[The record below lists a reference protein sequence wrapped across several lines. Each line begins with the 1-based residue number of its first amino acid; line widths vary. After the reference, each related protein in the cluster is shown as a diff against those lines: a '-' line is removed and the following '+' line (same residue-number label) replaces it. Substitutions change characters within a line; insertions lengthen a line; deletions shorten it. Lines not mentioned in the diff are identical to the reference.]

1 MTLAAKLAHAPVPDQ
16 PSGSNTTNSPADKG
30 ARRVVTRY
38 DLARPTVGQV
48 RQSLERLVPNDFETV
63 WTGLLEESGI
73 HGTEQDRESLE
84 RLLTVMTLSVHP
96 ITAICARAQAVRL
109 ASFDHLSADHPT
121 AEVEPAP

>member
-1 MTLAAKLAHAPVPDQ
+1 MTLAARHAHAQVQDQ
-16 PSGSNTTNSPADKG
+16 QPESDSTQSPADKG

-48 RQSLERLVPNDFETV
+48 RQSLERLVPDDFETV

-73 HGTEQDRESLE
+73 HGCEQDRESLE

-109 ASFDHLSADHPT
+109 ASFDHLSANHPT